1 MSWRL
6 PGRVDS
12 FVPMEEGISLRD
24 RLEGL
29 EEGVSRTAA
38 GGWEVPDGRF
48 CCFFAAA
55 WNSFA

>member
-1 MSWRL
+1 MSWRLLL

-48 CCFFAAA
+48 FAAA